1 MNLEKTLEA
10 LRNSHVEFVLIGGA
24 AMAVQGS
31 AYVTRDLDF
40 CYARTGKNMEQLA
53 AALSPF
59 HVKLRGAPGNLPFRF
74 DAETIALGLNFT
86 LITDLGEIDLLGEVV
101 GLGDFEKVRAESE
114 KLEIYGT
121 ECLVLSLSGLI
132 KSKRAA
138 GRPRDLMVLPELEA
152 LKELRE
158 RMAKKE

>member
-101 GLGDFEKVRAESE
+101 GLGESE
-114 KLEIYGT
+114 KLEIYGA

-158 RMAKKE
+158 RMGKKE